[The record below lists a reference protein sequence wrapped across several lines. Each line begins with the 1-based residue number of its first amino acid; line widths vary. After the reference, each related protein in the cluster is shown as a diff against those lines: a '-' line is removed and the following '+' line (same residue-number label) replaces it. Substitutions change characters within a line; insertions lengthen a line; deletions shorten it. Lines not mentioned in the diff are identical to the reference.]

1 MSEQSLNEIYSSYEK
16 IKETITPQDFLHRIN
31 FYNKNISDV
40 KKVTYKFYDCL
51 ISIVVPF
58 IEKHFETAVNLL
70 KSLPNNI
77 PEKYEVIVINNSGS
91 YKDIESFK
99 NAGAPTD
106 NLTVLNNDG
115 KNLLPFNSRRL
126 GSINAKGKWI
136 WYVDADDKVSK
147 VPNNIINVLF
157 NDNSD
162 IIRFS
167 ERLIQNDKLFNLP
180 GFEFSVFDDSIK
192 NKELT
197 VQSANYCLHPI
208 IINKDFYMSHVY
220 EGIKDVDVNFFYGED
235 TLLLRYIVTKYR
247 TIKDVDG
254 TLYSYDFDKG
264 ESHSV
269 IRTVDS
275 IRTIINDFPTI
286 SKIYG
291 QVFTKEQLAE
301 FEMDNY
307 SYKNVILFYID
318 DLVYHLEKEHN
329 PNYNSMEVKSSLTKE
344 LMRVILL
351 NNMNDALDERSHI
364 HNS

>member
-1 MSEQSLNEIYSSYEK
+1 MSGQNFNEIYNSYEK
-16 IKETITPQDFLHRIN
+16 IKGTITPQDFLHRIN
-31 FYNKNISDV
+31 FYTENISDV

-77 PEKYEVIVINNSGS
+77 SEKYEVIMINNSGS
-91 YKDIESFK
+91 YKDVESFK

-126 GSINAKGKWI
+126 GSIKAKGKWI

-180 GFEFSVFDDSIK
+180 GFEFSVFAD
-192 NKELT
+192 
-197 VQSANYCLHPI
+197 
-208 IINKDFYMSHVY
+208 
-220 EGIKDVDVNFFYGED
+220 
-235 TLLLRYIVTKYR
+235 
-247 TIKDVDG
+247 
-254 TLYSYDFDKG
+254 
-264 ESHSV
+264 
-269 IRTVDS
+269 
-275 IRTIINDFPTI
+275 
-286 SKIYG
+286 
-291 QVFTKEQLAE
+291 
-301 FEMDNY
+301 
-307 SYKNVILFYID
+307 
-318 DLVYHLEKEHN
+318 
-329 PNYNSMEVKSSLTKE
+329 
-344 LMRVILL
+344 
-351 NNMNDALDERSHI
+351 
-364 HNS
+364 